1 MDGQMDLTC
10 NSTLSELESSTSRH
24 GKNYN
29 AFGHIG
35 LLIPENLSSSDNYSH
50 KEVRA
55 AARHANQMK
64 DTDQLISALYGPSSY
79 TTRSNSLQM
88 MRLIIIDKGVL

>member
-1 MDGQMDLTC
+1 M
-10 NSTLSELESSTSRH
+10 SRYVH
-24 GKNYN
+24 MRALLDRLVSVDHRHYN
-29 AFGHIG
+29 VFGHIG

-64 DTDQLISALYGPSSY
+64 DTNQLISALYGPSSY
-79 TTRSNSLQM
+79 TTWSNSLQM
-88 MRLIIIDKGVL
+88 RLIITDKGVL